1 MSDEPITQVVD
12 MPAGGVSEN
21 DVILQRLRNDVVL
34 RLFERWMTDE
44 SGYDEEVWPIVRQTI
59 EEHRSSYRRRF
70 DD

>member
-1 MSDEPITQVVD
+1 MSREPVTHIVD
-12 MPAGGVSEN
+12 VPNTETPWRDLTSQHTRNEA
-21 DVILQRLRNDVVL
+21 VICLL
-34 RLFERWMTDE
+34 EEWMTDE